1 MTQKVLLTL
10 RGQQSGQGGENADRI
25 ETVSEGEYY
34 KKNGK
39 HYVIFEEAVGGLES
53 KTKSKLKFDE
63 NTVEVSRS
71 GLMNTHMVFRE
82 NKKNLT
88 GYNTPFGQILMG
100 IDTKK
105 IQISEQEHRIIVD
118 VDYSLDAND
127 EFMSDCHMKID
138 ICPLNP

>member
-10 RGQQSGQGGENADRI
+10 SGLQANQTEDDADRI
-25 ETVSEGEYY
+25 ETVSHGDYY
-34 KKNGK
+34 MKNGK
-39 HYVIFEEAVGGLES
+39 HYVIFDETVEGINDIL
-53 KTKSKLKFDE
+53 KSKLKFDE

-71 GLMNTHMVFRE
+71 GVMSSHMVFQE

-105 IQISEQEHRIIVD
+105 IHITEQEHRIIVD
-118 VDYSLDAND
+118 VDYSLEVND
-127 EFMSDCHMKID
+127 EFMSDCHMHID
-138 ICPLNP
+138 IRSLV